1 MTRVA
6 VYPGTFDPVTN
17 GHIDVMERSLRLFDR
32 VYVGVFDNVSKSVL
46 FSNQERIDMIRQAT
60 AHLPGLEVET
70 FHSLLVDYAKARS
83 ACAIIRGLRA
93 VSDFD
98 YEFQMTQMNR
108 KLDSVTETV
117 FMMPSEEYVYVSSRL
132 IKEVVGLGGRV
143 TGLVPDVVEATLMQ
157 RLGKRRWRGTYDT
170 RTTHGRVHGI
180 AHPESFDH
188 RPDAARPGP

>member
-46 FSNQERIDMIRQAT
+46 FSNQERIDMIRQVT
-60 AHLPGLEVET
+60 AHLPGLEVEA
-70 FHSLLVDYAKARS
+70 FHSLLVDYAKARG

-157 RLGKRRWRGTYDT
+157 RLGKRR
-170 RTTHGRVHGI
+170 
-180 AHPESFDH
+180 
-188 RPDAARPGP
+188 

>member
-1 MTRVA
+1 MARVA

-17 GHIDVMERSLRLFDR
+17 GHLDVMVRSLRLFDR

-46 FSNQERIDMIRQAT
+46 FSNQERVEMIRQAT

-70 FHSLLVDYAKARS
+70 FHSLLVDYAKARG

-98 YEFQMTQMNR
+98 YEFQMTLMNR
-108 KLDSVTETV
+108 KLDSMTETV

-143 TGLVPDVVEATLMQ
+143 TGLVPDFVETALVQ
-157 RLGKRRWRGTYDT
+157 HLGKRR
-170 RTTHGRVHGI
+170 
-180 AHPESFDH
+180 
-188 RPDAARPGP
+188 

>member
-1 MTRVA
+1 MAKVA
-6 VYPGTFDPVTN
+6 IYPGTFDPVTK

-46 FSNQERIDMIRQAT
+46 FSNQERIAMIRQAT
-60 AHLPGLEVET
+60 AHLQGLEVEA
-70 FHSLLVDYAKARS
+70 FYSLLVDYAKARG

-98 YEFQMTQMNR
+98 YEVQMTLMNR
-108 KLDSVTETV
+108 KLDSMTETV

-143 TGLVPDVVEATLMQ
+143 TGLVPDFVETTLMQ
-157 RLGKRRWRGTYDT
+157 RLGKRR
-170 RTTHGRVHGI
+170 
-180 AHPESFDH
+180 
-188 RPDAARPGP
+188 

>member
-1 MTRVA
+1 
-6 VYPGTFDPVTN
+6 
-17 GHIDVMERSLRLFDR
+17 LFDR

-46 FSNQERIDMIRQAT
+46 FSNQERIDMIRQVT
-60 AHLPGLEVET
+60 MHLPGLEVET
-70 FHSLLVDYAKARS
+70 FHSLLVDYAKARG

-157 RLGKRRWRGTYDT
+157 RLGKRR
-170 RTTHGRVHGI
+170 
-180 AHPESFDH
+180 
-188 RPDAARPGP
+188 

>member
-1 MTRVA
+1 MARVA

-46 FSNQERIDMIRQAT
+46 FSNQERIDMIRQVT
-60 AHLPGLEVET
+60 AHLPGLEVEA
-70 FHSLLVDYAKARS
+70 FHSLLVDYAKARG

-98 YEFQMTQMNR
+98 YEFQMTLMNR

-157 RLGKRRWRGTYDT
+157 RLGKRR
-170 RTTHGRVHGI
+170 
-180 AHPESFDH
+180 
-188 RPDAARPGP
+188 

>member
-1 MTRVA
+1 MARTA

-17 GHIDVMERSLRLFDR
+17 GHIDLMERSLRLFDR
-32 VYVGVFDNVSKSVL
+32 LYVGVFDNLSKSVL

-60 AHLPGLEVET
+60 AHLPGLEVEA
-70 FHSLLVDYAKARS
+70 FHSLLVDYATSRG

-98 YEFQMTQMNR
+98 YEFQMTLMNR

-143 TGLVPDVVEATLMQ
+143 TGLVPDFVEAALVQ
-157 RLGKRRWRGTYDT
+157 RLGKRR
-170 RTTHGRVHGI
+170 
-180 AHPESFDH
+180 
-188 RPDAARPGP
+188 

>member
-1 MTRVA
+1 MARVA

-46 FSNQERIDMIRQAT
+46 FSNQERIDMIRQVT
-60 AHLPGLEVET
+60 AHLSGLEVET
-70 FHSLLVDYAKARS
+70 FHSLLVDYAKARG

-98 YEFQMTQMNR
+98 YEFQMTLMNR

-157 RLGKRRWRGTYDT
+157 RLGKRR
-170 RTTHGRVHGI
+170 
-180 AHPESFDH
+180 
-188 RPDAARPGP
+188 

>member
-1 MTRVA
+1 MARVA

-32 VYVGVFDNVSKSVL
+32 VYVGVFDNVSKAVL
-46 FSNQERIDMIRQAT
+46 FSNQERIDMIRQTT

-70 FHSLLVDYAKARS
+70 FHSLLVDYAKARG

-98 YEFQMTQMNR
+98 YEFQMTLMNR

-157 RLGKRRWRGTYDT
+157 RLGKRR
-170 RTTHGRVHGI
+170 
-180 AHPESFDH
+180 
-188 RPDAARPGP
+188 

>member
-1 MTRVA
+1 MARVA
-6 VYPGTFDPVTN
+6 IYPGTFDPVTR

-60 AHLPGLEVET
+60 AHLPGLEVEA
-70 FHSLLVDYAKARS
+70 FHSLLVDYAKARG

-98 YEFQMTQMNR
+98 YEFQMTLMNR

-143 TGLVPDVVEATLMQ
+143 TGLVPDFVEAALMQ
-157 RLGKRRWRGTYDT
+157 RLGKRR
-170 RTTHGRVHGI
+170 
-180 AHPESFDH
+180 
-188 RPDAARPGP
+188 